1 MKHFLSQLHLA
12 QPWYLWLVLLLPLFW
27 IRLRRRASAVALWRS
42 LIFFLLVLA
51 LAGPERIE
59 ESKVEQ
65 APEKLER
72 IFAFDLSRSIPEAM
86 RVWMERTAKEDL
98 ALRPE
103 DRTFV
108 FSREVKE
115 VPDWER
121 WIRGQAA
128 SDSLGPERTSLEA
141 LFSTLSRLP
150 KAPRTV
156 FLFTDGWENQGSVE
170 RLFLSLQHSGLKVFP
185 LIPFQRPEIPN
196 VAVKKVLAPH
206 RGMSGEGIQLRVI
219 VENYGRREI
228 EGSLVLKRSG
238 ELLKDEAV
246 RVAPGSQ
253 IYNFQAA
260 LKDGPLT
267 SFQVNFVPQTPAL
280 DRFAQDNQATA
291 WVAVQSKE
299 KVLLLGARA
308 AENRHLEEI
317 LKRRGFEVTALA
329 LNAASPAPGGYAA
342 VVFNNIEREQFS
354 PAYLAEIERQVTAG
368 KAFVML
374 GGEASFGPGGYRH
387 TPIERLLPVELKEP
401 KKEEKNR
408 AVVLVIDK
416 SGSMREEDKL
426 LYAKE
431 AAKAMARQLGEKDLL
446 GVVGF
451 DVAPFAVVPL
461 APLEKIRAGFGAEI
475 DRLKAGGQTYLYP
488 ALLEAKRQL
497 ERQTASR
504 KHVIILSDGETG
516 GSGGDYVDLV
526 TLMKGELKMTV
537 SAVAIGDQANI
548 PLLKRIAQYGGGLFH
563 HTYDPKTLPQIVLEE
578 VQEKPQST
586 PLVEKEFVPLP
597 VRGSEVL
604 AGFSSRSY
612 PPLQGYIETEIKK
625 GAKLDLV
632 IPRAESTSPLLA
644 SWTYGKG
651 KAIAFTTDLHGRWSR
666 EWIQWDGLEGFWG
679 RIFGW
684 LMPPKEAIPPHEVR
698 LGHLGEHAVLDLYFF
713 GEGSEG
719 GLFRYAF
726 SGQGSRG
733 EGALKRLAPGRYQA
747 ELPLSAP
754 GDYRIELFEERG
766 GRSVGYPPVGYTLP
780 FDPKAEIPHGEM
792 NLSLLEQLARSTGGE
807 INPKWREKAG
817 KVQVVRA
824 SQPFRARLIFLAL
837 ALFLLEIIAR
847 RVLSAGLFSPANGF
861 FD

>member
-1 MKHFLSQLHLA
+1 MKHFLSQLQLA
-12 QPWYLWLVLLLPLFW
+12 QPWYLWLLVLLPLFW
-27 IRLRRRASAVALWRS
+27 LRLRRRALAVAVWRS

-51 LAGPERIE
+51 LAGLERVE

-65 APEKLER
+65 GPEKLER
-72 IFAFDLSRSIPEAM
+72 IFAFDLSRSIPQAM

-115 VPDWER
+115 VTDWER

-128 SDSLGPERTSLEA
+128 SDSLGPERTNLEA
-141 LFSTLSRLP
+141 LFSTLLGLP
-150 KAPRTV
+150 KAPRV
-156 FLFTDGWENQGSVE
+156 LFLFTDGWENQGSVE
-170 RLFLSLQHSGLKVFP
+170 RLLPSLQHFGLKVFP
-185 LIPFQRPEIPN
+185 LVPFQRPEVAN
-196 VAVKKVLAPH
+196 VAVQKVLAPH
-206 RGMSGEGIQLRVI
+206 QGSSGEGIPLKVI
-219 VENYGRREI
+219 VENYGQREV
-228 EGSLVLKRSG
+228 EGNLVLKRGG
-238 ELLKDEAV
+238 ELLRSDAV

-253 IYNFQAA
+253 IYNFQAT

-267 SFQVNFVPQTPAL
+267 SFEVSFVPRSAAL

-291 WVAVQSKE
+291 WVAVRSKE

-329 LNAASPAPGGYAA
+329 LDGAPPAPGGYAA
-342 VVFNNIEREQFS
+342 VVFNNVERERFS
-354 PAYLAEIERQVTAG
+354 PAYLAEIERQVSAG
-368 KAFVML
+368 KGFVML
-374 GGEASFGPGGYRH
+374 GGEASFGPGGYRQ

-451 DVAPFAVVPL
+451 DVAPFVVVPL
-461 APLEKIRAGFGAEI
+461 APLEKVRAGFATEI
-475 DRLKAGGQTYLYP
+475 DRLKAGGKTYLYP

-497 ERQTASR
+497 ERQTAGR

-516 GSGGDYVDLV
+516 GSGGDYIDLV

-563 HTYDPKTLPQIVLEE
+563 HTYDPTTLPQIVLEE

-586 PLVEKEFVPLP
+586 PLVEKGFVPLA

-604 AGFSSRSY
+604 AGFSPRSY
-612 PPLQGYIETEIKK
+612 PALQGYVETEIKK
-625 GAKLDLV
+625 GAKLDLIV
-632 IPRAESTSPLLA
+632 PRAGNNSPLLA
-644 SWTYGKG
+644 SWTYARG
-651 KAIAFTTDLHGRWSR
+651 KAIAFTTDLHGRWSK
-666 EWIQWDGLEGFWG
+666 EWIPWDGLERFWG
-679 RIFGW
+679 RVFDW
-684 LMPPKEAIPPHEVR
+684 LVPPKEAVPPHEARVS
-698 LGHLGEHAVLDLYFF
+698 HLGEHAVLDLYFY
-713 GEGSEG
+713 GEGGEG

-733 EGALKRLAPGRYQA
+733 EGVLRRLAPGRYRA
-747 ELPLSAP
+747 ELPLPAP
-754 GDYRIELFEERG
+754 GDYRIELFQEKG
-766 GRSVGYPPVGYTLP
+766 DRSVAYPPVGYTFPPDL
-780 FDPKAEIPHGEM
+780 KAEVPRGEV
-792 NLSLLEQLARSTGGE
+792 NLSLLEHIARSSGGE
-807 INPKWREKAG
+807 INPKWQEKA
-817 KVQVVRA
+817 KKIETVRA
-824 SQPFRARLIFLAL
+824 SRPFRAQLVFLAL
-837 ALFLLEIIAR
+837 SLFLLEILVR
-847 RVLSAGLFSPANGF
+847 RVLWPRLFSPENEF
-861 FD
+861 FG